1 MDPQVFQVTPESFQ
15 TDVIE
20 LSQNL
25 PVIVLFWAEQV
36 EPSVQTKQL
45 VEGLVAQ
52 YSGKIALG
60 LSDVA
65 VDQSLAQHLKVQGLP
80 SLRIV
85 HEGKIVEQV
94 DGPADEAQLRTLFDA
109 LTASATDG
117 IKAELDQV
125 IAAGD
130 WATAVEMLQQS
141 VNEEPTNQAFRVELA
156 DVLVRKGDLDDAR
169 SVIDSLVEDA
179 PDRERPQNRLEFAE
193 ETASMESLESI
204 EAQLQDPDQD
214 QGDDLE
220 LKYQYAVQ
228 LIVAE
233 RIEEGLEVAMGILQ
247 TDREFRDDI
256 GRLTMI
262 RAFAMLGKGDE
273 MATKYR
279 RKMFNFMH

>member
-25 PVIVLFWAEQV
+25 PVVVLFWAEQV

-45 VEGLVAQ
+45 VEGLVTQ

-130 WATAVEMLQQS
+130 WAAAVEMLQQS

-169 SVIDSLVEDA
+169 TVIDSLVEDA
-179 PDRERPQNRLEFAE
+179 PDRERPQNRLEFVE
-193 ETASMESLESI
+193 EAASMESLESI

-214 QGDDLE
+214 QAGDLE

-262 RAFAMLGKGDE
+262 RVFAMLGKGDE

>member
-1 MDPQVFQVTPESFQ
+1 
-15 TDVIE
+15 
-20 LSQNL
+20 
-25 PVIVLFWAEQV
+25 
-36 EPSVQTKQL
+36 
-45 VEGLVAQ
+45 
-52 YSGKIALG
+52 
-60 LSDVA
+60 
-65 VDQSLAQHLKVQGLP
+65 
-80 SLRIV
+80 
-85 HEGKIVEQV
+85 
-94 DGPADEAQLRTLFDA
+94 
-109 LTASATDG
+109 
-117 IKAELDQV
+117 
-125 IAAGD
+125 
-130 WATAVEMLQQS
+130 
-141 VNEEPTNQAFRVELA
+141 
-156 DVLVRKGDLDDAR
+156 
-169 SVIDSLVEDA
+169 
-179 PDRERPQNRLEFAE
+179 
-193 ETASMESLESI
+193 MESLESI